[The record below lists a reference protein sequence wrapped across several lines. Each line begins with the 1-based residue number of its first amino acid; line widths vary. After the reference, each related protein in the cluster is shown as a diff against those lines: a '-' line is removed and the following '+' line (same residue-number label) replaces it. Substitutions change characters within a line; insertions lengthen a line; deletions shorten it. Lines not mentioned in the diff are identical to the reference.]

1 MRMPKKKIWILAE
14 TEEKR
19 IKKVSF
25 ELLAWAASIAKREV
39 LEITAILPGETDNP
53 EELCKFGADR
63 VLHINNPNLNNFLPE
78 PWFKV
83 ISTLIEKEDPDV
95 FLAAAT
101 TTGRTIMP
109 YIAGDRKAGLTA
121 DCTDLKLDIKDGIL
135 YQTRP
140 AAGGNIM
147 ATIKTV
153 KGRPQMV
160 TVRPN
165 SIKVNLP
172 DTNRKSVIENIEIE
186 NNELNSSLTFLKRT
200 PFETATDDIQEA
212 KTVIAGGKGLKKAS
226 NLSIIM
232 DLADLLNANIG
243 ASREAV
249 DKGWIGYPNQVGLS
263 GKTITPD
270 LYFAI
275 GISGAIQHL
284 AGMQTAGTIVAI
296 NNDPDAQI
304 FTLADFGIVCDLF
317 SFLPVFIEKLQ
328 ELLGNKD
335 KGNV

>member
-1 MRMPKKKIWILAE
+1 MPKKKIWILAE

-25 ELLAWAASIAKREV
+25 ELLAWAASIAKREL

-53 EELCKFGADR
+53 EKLCKYGADR
-63 VLHINNPNLNNFLPE
+63 VLHINNLKLNNFLPE

-83 ISTLIEKEDPDV
+83 ITTLIRKEDPDV

-109 YIAGDRKAGLTA
+109 YIAGGLKAGLTA
-121 DCTDLKLDIKDGIL
+121 DCTHLKLDIEDGIL

-153 KGRPQMV
+153 KGRPQMA

-165 SIKVNLP
+165 SIKIDLP
-172 DTNRKSVIENIEIE
+172 DTNRKTVIEIIEIE
-186 NNELNSSLTFLKRT
+186 SKELKSSLTFLKRT
-200 PFETATDDIQEA
+200 PFDTTADDIHEA

-226 NLSIIM
+226 NLLFIKE
-232 DLADLLNANIG
+232 LADLLNANIG

-249 DKGWIGYPNQVGLS
+249 DKGWINYPNQVGLS

-284 AGMQTAGTIVAI
+284 AGMQTANTIVAI

-328 ELLGNKD
+328 GLSGNKD
-335 KGNV
+335 KSNV